1 MTDIK
6 ILYVTPDYSVEV
18 RTLDPADLAAFQ
30 ELVGGYIEAIYSDS
44 FTAFINEE
52 GRLYNLPPNGLASVL
67 AFRFGWQRA
76 AADPLLGPVVF
87 VGAGATAQGDVLP
100 VSDELISEAQVVAER
115 MRP

>member
-1 MTDIK
+1 MTDAK
-6 ILYVTPDYSVEV
+6 ILLVTPDYEVEV
-18 RTLDPADLAAFQ
+18 RTIDTSDLPEFQ
-30 ELVGGYIEAIYSDS
+30 RLVGGYIEAIYSEH

-52 GRLYNLPPNGLASVL
+52 GRLNDLPPNALASVL

-76 AADPLLGPVVF
+76 AAEPLLGSVVF
-87 VGAGATAQGDVLP
+87 LGPGATPEGDVLP